1 MQGWHRSHIQSE
13 TAACLTGLGG
23 FLTIAWRR
31 FVPGRPEKATAACFR
46 LPTWMSEEA
55 GGCVPWGFASA
66 ILPMAILETPLMHLF
81 ARDVLV
87 AGFVREPQGS
97 RT

>member
-1 MQGWHRSHIQSE
+1 MQGWHQSHIQSE

-23 FLTIAWRR
+23 FLTIVWMR

-55 GGCVPWGFASA
+55 GGCVPWGFLYRDLLAA
-66 ILPMAILETPLMHLF
+66 ISESLDVRLIT
-81 ARDVLV
+81 RD
-87 AGFVREPQGS
+87 AAP
-97 RT
+97 